1 MDCESARD
9 QFVELLTGRLA
20 PPQASDVERHIAGCE
35 ACRTE
40 TTRLRELWAELGDV
54 TPPTPNA
61 AVAGRVGRLVDARM
75 SAGAQGTMRASTDAP
90 TRGHGWG
97 LGLAAV
103 AASLVAASLIA
114 GLLVGRNP
122 ATVVTDAQAPTAR
135 PSVASDGERYL
146 LLLRDAADEPKLSA
160 SEMNARVAEYGAWA
174 GKLAREGS
182 LVLAEKLA
190 DVRTGALLTASG
202 TTPYS
207 TAEAAQAVGGFFLIR
222 AADAAAAER
231 IAREC
236 PHLKYGG
243 VIELRRIEPT

>member
-20 PPQASDVERHIAGCE
+20 PTQASAVERHIAGCE

-40 TTRLRELWAELGDV
+40 TSRLRELWAEMGDI
-54 TPPTPNA
+54 TPPAPNA
-61 AVAGRVGRLVDARM
+61 AVAGRVSQLVHAIRA
-75 SAGAQGTMRASTDAP
+75 AGAPDDTGAGTVTPA
-90 TRGHGWG
+90 RGRGWG

-114 GLLVGRNP
+114 GLLVGRDP
-122 ATVVTDAQAPTAR
+122 AAVVTDAQAPTTR
-135 PSVASDGERYL
+135 PSAVTDGERYL
-146 LLLRDAADEPKLSA
+146 LLLRDAPGEAKLSA
-160 SEMNARVAEYGAWA
+160 SEMNVRVAEYGAWA

-182 LVLAEKLA
+182 LVLAEKL
-190 DVRTGALLTASG
+190 DNVRTGALLTASG
-202 TTPYS
+202 TTPYP
-207 TAEAAQAVGGFFLIR
+207 TGDAAQAVGGFFLIR
-222 AADAAAAER
+222 AADAVAAER